1 MLVRG
6 ACPLPSEIVSLS
18 IRMKTMPA
26 KMVAS
31 SERIAPGLICST
43 ATHQIAQLAGGRGE
57 EAGGRAPE
65 KVAEHDP
72 NHDGDH
78 QNQARNVVD
87 GTAEVV
93 GDRLATGKE
102 GPGFEG
108 QQQEDRADEG
118 GHQGGA
124 KIGAVENQPF
134 QSTRNSFSFSST
146 RVPITGWSSIAGEY
160 LLAGTVRPRASA
172 IART

>member
-1 MLVRG
+1 
-6 ACPLPSEIVSLS
+6 
-18 IRMKTMPA
+18 MKTMPA

-43 ATHQIAQLAGGRGE
+43 STHQLAELARGRGE
-57 EAGGRAPE
+57 ETGGRTPE

-72 NHDGDH
+72 DHDRDH

-102 GPGFEG
+102 SPGFEG

-118 GHQGGA
+118 RHQGGDE
-124 KIGAVENQPF
+124 IGAVENQPF

-146 RVPITGWSSIAGEY
+146 FAPIIGCSSMAGEY
-160 LLAGTVRPRASA
+160 RLAGTVRPSASA
-172 IART
+172 MARTYCGPPPQQIPM

>member
-1 MLVRG
+1 
-6 ACPLPSEIVSLS
+6 
-18 IRMKTMPA
+18 MPA

-43 ATHQIAQLAGGRGE
+43 ATHQIAELARGRGE
-57 EAGGRAPE
+57 ETSGRTPE
-65 KVAEHDP
+65 EVAEHGANQDR
-72 NHDGDH
+72 DH

-102 GPGFEG
+102 SPGFEG

-118 GHQGGA
+118 RHQGGDE
-124 KIGAVENQPF
+124 IGAVENQPF

>member
-26 KMVAS
+26 ETVAS
-31 SERIAPGLICST
+31 REGIAPGRICST
-43 ATHQIAQLAGGRGE
+43 AAHQLAELARGRGE
-57 EAGGRAPE
+57 ETGGRTPE

-72 NHDGDH
+72 NHDRDH
-78 QNQARNVVD
+78 QNQARNVVY

-93 GDRLATGKE
+93 GDRLVAGKE

-118 GHQGGA
+118 CHQGG
-124 KIGAVENQPF
+124 
-134 QSTRNSFSFSST
+134 
-146 RVPITGWSSIAGEY
+146 Y
-160 LLAGTVRPRASA
+160 
-172 IART
+172 